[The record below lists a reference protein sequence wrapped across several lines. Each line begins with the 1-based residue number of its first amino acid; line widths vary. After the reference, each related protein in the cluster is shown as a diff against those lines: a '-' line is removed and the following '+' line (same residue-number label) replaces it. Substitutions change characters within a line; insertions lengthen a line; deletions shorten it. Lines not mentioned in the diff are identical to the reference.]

1 MPKKIGFFFPC
12 AQHPKCSRGDIFP
25 KSQTTAAK
33 FIWVHKIPIK
43 LLESQFGVHCAMFG
57 GIRKLPEFL
66 DVSGKPFGR
75 KLRRMR
81 FGNFGLDV
89 VKGK

>member
-1 MPKKIGFFFPC
+1 
-12 AQHPKCSRGDIFP
+12 
-25 KSQTTAAK
+25 
-33 FIWVHKIPIK
+33 
-43 LLESQFGVHCAMFG
+43 MFG
-57 GIRKLPEFL
+57 GIRKLTEFL
-66 DVSGKPFGR
+66 DLTSGKPFGR